1 MSSDAHT
8 ANETNIAGE
17 GERPDDERSQHR
29 LLHRIILG
37 IAFSSL
43 IGLVIENT
51 FTQPFILV
59 YYGFPKR
66 SILEVC
72 DYLYQISY
80 NDPRVKC
87 TFPYPLFGPPEPST
101 FPASDQNFGPVT
113 PPVPPYQVPGFREDI
128 VLPQTVNPAPPS
140 TSGPAALPSLV
151 P

>member
-1 MSSDAHT
+1 VPSDAPT
-8 ANETNIAGE
+8 ANEPNIAQPTT
-17 GERPDDERSQHR
+17 RSYDEPTEHR

-37 IAFSSL
+37 IAFSAL

-59 YYGFPKR
+59 YYGWPQR
-66 SILEVC
+66 SILQVC

-113 PPVPPYQVPGFREDI
+113 PPVPPYQVPGFRQDI

-140 TSGPAALPSLV
+140 TSNPAALPSLV